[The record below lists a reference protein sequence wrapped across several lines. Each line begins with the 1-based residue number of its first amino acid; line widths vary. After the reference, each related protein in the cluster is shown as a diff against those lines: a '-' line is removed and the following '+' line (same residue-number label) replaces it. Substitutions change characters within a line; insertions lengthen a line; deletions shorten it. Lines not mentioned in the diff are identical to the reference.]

1 MVVNVLVAEATV
13 LPLYARVAL
22 SLYEPPPGTMYVT
35 LLLPF
40 PDTVEVMVPSV
51 GVTTESV
58 PREQPD
64 SLYETAVV
72 APVPGIADEAAP
84 MTSDARQGC

>member
-1 MVVNVLVAEATV
+1 MKVLAAEATV
-13 LPLYARVAL
+13 LPPSTRVAV

-35 LLLPF
+35 LLLPL
-40 PDTVEVMVPSV
+40 PDTIHVKAPSV

-58 PREQPD
+58 LREQPD

-72 APVPGIADEAAP
+72 PPVPGVGDEAAP